1 MSIPYYH
8 IILSWEIMLQAEKFD
23 ISFKFFL
30 KAKGLIIFCR
40 NIKIA
45 YYFTRKR
52 WCNKVSSNIKDFEQT
67 ATNGLI
73 NFLDNNLSAFL
84 ATWQESILL
93 SQRELEIDKA
103 TNNGLQMFELVKMNI
118 VGSLSEEANKQ
129 LAYKVANERAEG
141 NANFGEFVYNVNL
154 GRSIICKYIIQSG
167 ISAQLLQRILDRVN
181 MQFDRFCYHAV
192 TKYSEIK
199 EQELL
204 EKTLLINQNHKD
216 SLSILGQMSSSF
228 VHEFRNPLT
237 AVIGFTKLLKSEN
250 PSLKY
255 LDIID
260 HELEELKFRITQFL
274 HTSKMETMQ
283 KEKEEVSIASLFDNL
298 LNFIYPSIVDAD
310 VNIETNIKHD
320 VIIMAHKDELKQVL
334 LNIFYNSIDA
344 VKQKKQAKEI
354 TVNCIKDKKQLIV
367 NISNN
372 GPIIPPNQIKS
383 IFEPLFTT
391 KELGTGIGLYVCKKI
406 IEKHNGSITCKSND
420 TLTSFEI
427 RLPL

>member
-1 MSIPYYH
+1 MSSIT
-8 IILSWEIMLQAEKFD
+8 
-23 ISFKFFL
+23 
-30 KAKGLIIFCR
+30 
-40 NIKIA
+40 N
-45 YYFTRKR
+45 
-52 WCNKVSSNIKDFEQT
+52 FEQT
-67 ATNGLI
+67 EANNLI
-73 NFLDNNLSAFL
+73 NYLDNNLSAFL

-93 SQRELEIDKA
+93 SHSEIGIDKV
-103 TNNGLQMFELVKMNI
+103 TNNGLQMYELVKMNI
-118 VGSLSEEANKQ
+118 VGSLSEEVNKQ
-129 LAYKVANERAEG
+129 LAYKVATERAEA

-154 GRSIICKYIIQSG
+154 GRSIICKYIIQSE
-167 ISAQLLQRILDRVN
+167 ISAQLLQPILESVN
-181 MQFDRFCYHAV
+181 SQFDRFCYHAV
-192 TKYSEIK
+192 TKYSELK
-199 EQELL
+199 EQELR

-274 HTSKMETMQ
+274 HTSKIETME
-283 KEKEEVSIASLFDNL
+283 KEKEEVSIKSLFDNL

-310 VNIETNIKHD
+310 VNIVTNIQHD

-344 VKQKKQAKEI
+344 VKYKKQTREI
-354 TVNCIKDKKQLIV
+354 TVSCIKEKKQLIII
-367 NISNN
+367 ISNN
-372 GPIIPPNQIKS
+372 GPIIPPNEIKS

-420 TLTSFEI
+420 TLTSFKI
-427 RLPL
+427 LLPL